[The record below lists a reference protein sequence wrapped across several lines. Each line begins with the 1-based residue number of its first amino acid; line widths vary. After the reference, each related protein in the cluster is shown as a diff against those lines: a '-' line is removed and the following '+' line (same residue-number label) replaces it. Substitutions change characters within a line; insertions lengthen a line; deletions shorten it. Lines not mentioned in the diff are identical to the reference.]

1 MADTTHDGETLAEAI
16 TRLKLVITRP
26 FTRHPEARG
35 RLGWK
40 DLLGGH
46 AAMNVLVSYTRE
58 NPRDA
63 GHYWAYS
70 TLVLLAVGIVL
81 GLT

>member
-16 TRLKLVITRP
+16 ARLKLVVTRP

-46 AAMNVLVSYTRE
+46 ALVNIPVSYARE
-58 NPRDA
+58 YPQMA
-63 GHYWAYS
+63 GKIWMA
-70 TLVLLAVGIVL
+70 TTGVALVA
-81 GLT
+81 LTGYAL